1 MYWIIINERG
11 QNYKGP
17 QGFTEK
23 NKTAF
28 IFPTLSFFQQ
38 SFLCLLAIHFVSIN
52 VDIARTLSTSF
63 FLFKYVYF
71 SLVFFFLKDILCPT
85 FLF

>member
-1 MYWIIINERG
+1 MYWIIINEHG

-23 NKTAF
+23 NKAPF

-38 SFLCLLAIHFVSIN
+38 SFFVHFVSVD
-52 VDIARTLSTSF
+52 VDIAPTLSTSF
-63 FLFKYVYF
+63 FIFKYVYF
-71 SLVFFFLKDILCPT
+71 SLVLFFLKDILHPT
-85 FLF
+85 FFSQ